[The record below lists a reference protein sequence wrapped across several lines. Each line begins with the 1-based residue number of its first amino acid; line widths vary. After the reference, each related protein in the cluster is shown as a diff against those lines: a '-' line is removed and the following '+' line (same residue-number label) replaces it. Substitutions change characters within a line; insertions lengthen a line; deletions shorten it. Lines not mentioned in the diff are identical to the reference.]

1 MNISKVKMMSVI
13 IVVCSLVIL
22 VIATSGCLSMS
33 TSEVSIETIEELD
46 TFIANQVSTHEVPG
60 ASVSIVANGEV
71 VWSQGYGLANVEKE
85 LPVTADTPFMIASIS
100 KAVAGAALMKAVEEG
115 QFDLDDDIN
124 TLLPFAVDNPQIEGE
139 VITLRHLATHTS
151 GIIDNQ
157 DIYDASYA
165 PGDPQ
170 IALGDFTAG
179 YLLPEGE
186 WYDAQLNFAN
196 NQPGEQYSYSNIGA
210 GLAGYTL
217 EAVSGTPLN
226 QFSQER
232 IFEPLGMQNTG
243 WFLADFP
250 NQDDIAIPYVDKEP
264 LPHYG
269 YPTWPDG
276 QLRSSV
282 NDMGQFLA
290 MVMNNGSWQGTQI
303 LQSETV
309 TQMLEPQFPDIAKD
323 DDEQA
328 LFWIHNNGAIG
339 HTGGDEGA
347 LTLMFFNP
355 ETEIGTV
362 ILMNELSEQSQEAA
376 VNIIRQIIRNEQVA
390 ALFTSDE

>member
-151 GIIDNQ
+151 GLVYEFWNSEI
-157 DIYDASYA
+157 
-165 PGDPQ
+165 P
-170 IALGDFTAG
+170 
-179 YLLPEGE
+179 
-186 WYDAQLNFAN
+186 
-196 NQPGEQYSYSNIGA
+196 NIWK
-210 GLAGYTL
+210 
-217 EAVSGTPLN
+217 
-226 QFSQER
+226 
-232 IFEPLGMQNTG
+232 PLGIRP
-243 WFLADFP
+243 LFP
-250 NQDDIAIPYVDKEP
+250 A
-264 LPHYG
+264 
-269 YPTWPDG
+269 
-276 QLRSSV
+276 
-282 NDMGQFLA
+282 
-290 MVMNNGSWQGTQI
+290 
-303 LQSETV
+303 
-309 TQMLEPQFPDIAKD
+309 
-323 DDEQA
+323 
-328 LFWIHNNGAIG
+328 
-339 HTGGDEGA
+339 
-347 LTLMFFNP
+347 
-355 ETEIGTV
+355 
-362 ILMNELSEQSQEAA
+362 
-376 VNIIRQIIRNEQVA
+376 
-390 ALFTSDE
+390 